1 MSSPKLGSSIGP
13 DQISDAAAGMTRNGV
28 MISVRTMPRPR
39 NFLSS
44 RIASAIPSSIATI
57 TAIAVMVTERTR
69 ALRKFG
75 SVKTSL

>member
-1 MSSPKLGSSIGP
+1 MSSPKFGSSIGP
-13 DQISDAAAGMTRNGV
+13 AQTSAAAAGMTRNGV
-28 MISVRTMPRPR
+28 MMSVRTTPRPR

-44 RIASAIPSSIATI
+44 STASAIPSSIATI
-57 TAIAVMVTERTR
+57 TAIAVMVTERTS

>member
-1 MSSPKLGSSIGP
+1 
-13 DQISDAAAGMTRNGV
+13 
-28 MISVRTMPRPR
+28 MPR
-39 NFLSS
+39 
-44 RIASAIPSSIATI
+44 SIATI